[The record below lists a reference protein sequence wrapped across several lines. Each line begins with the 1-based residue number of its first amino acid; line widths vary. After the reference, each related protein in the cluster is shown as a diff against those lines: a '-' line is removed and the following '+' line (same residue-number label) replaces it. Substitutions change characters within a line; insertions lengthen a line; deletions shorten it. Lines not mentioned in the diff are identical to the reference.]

1 MTRILSIAQVTWRE
15 AVRDRVLYS
24 VLFFA
29 ATLFAVAGVLDHMTL
44 GQSGRVVLDLGLA
57 GIHLCGAF
65 IAVFLPITLLSRDI
79 ARKTLHVVLAK
90 PVGRTAYLGG
100 KYLGLVFTE
109 GVIVAVMGLVLAVPA
124 AVLGQVPGPAYAAAV
139 AMIWV
144 ELAVLTG
151 IAMLFA
157 SITGPFLAGMFTLGL
172 FLIGHLS
179 RGLETLGAE
188 SGDPLLASLSR
199 VVHLGLPDLAVF
211 DFKPGALYGTL
222 PPAAD
227 IGLALAY
234 GAACTVAL
242 IAIASLVFA
251 RRDFR

>member
-1 MTRILSIAQVTWRE
+1 
-15 AVRDRVLYS
+15 
-24 VLFFA
+24 
-29 ATLFAVAGVLDHMTL
+29 
-44 GQSGRVVLDLGLA
+44 
-57 GIHLCGAF
+57 
-65 IAVFLPITLLSRDI
+65 
-79 ARKTLHVVLAK
+79 
-90 PVGRTAYLGG
+90 VGRTAYLGG

-109 GVIVAVMGLVLAVPA
+109 GVIVAVMGLVLAAPA
-124 AVLGQVPGPAYAAAV
+124 AVLGQAPGLAYAAAV

-157 SITGPFLAGMFTLGL
+157 AVTGPFLAGMFTLGL

-211 DFKPGALYGTL
+211 DFKPAALYGTL